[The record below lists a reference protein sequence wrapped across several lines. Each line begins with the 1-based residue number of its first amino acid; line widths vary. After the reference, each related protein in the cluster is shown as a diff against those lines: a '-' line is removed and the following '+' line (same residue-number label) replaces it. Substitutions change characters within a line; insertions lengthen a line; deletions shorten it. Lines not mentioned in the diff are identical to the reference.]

1 MRPHFIKFTFI
12 GGINTLFAVLL
23 WYILIEILTINL
35 YISYSMTFIITVFI
49 SYAMNI
55 YFNYDIKF
63 KFGKLYIHYSIYGAS
78 FLLGVVMLA
87 LLDMIDVPLSDF
99 HKALLTIPVRFLM
112 NFFLVDRNMRG

>member
-1 MRPHFIKFTFI
+1 
-12 GGINTLFAVLL
+12 
-23 WYILIEILTINL
+23 
-35 YISYSMTFIITVFI
+35 
-49 SYAMNI
+49 MNI

-87 LLDMIDVPLSDF
+87 LLDMIDFPLSDF

-112 NFFLVDRNMRG
+112 NFSLSTGTCEVDRPAGEDDPRSRKLLTTGRTEPGCDLDGMRSTGVIRSFIV